1 MKRMLLLLLAA
12 FLFASCNKDYE
23 EKKWVVFNEYSKD
36 VSISINNINYT
47 AKANSTTLANAIM
60 GDFSITPLFKINTEA
75 HLKCVQS
82 WYYSGGN
89 TWQLCTIKEQD
100 VIGYY
105 IIYDGKPEDVIVV
118 SGLFKNEEGKY
129 KRLTYT
135 LDESKKPQGAKASI
149 SDTYVFSYQT
159 VYEEELPAY
168 LFYKFNT
175 KATEE
180 DRTRLFAMDYINP
193 SEYECLSMMYSP
205 IRKKDSLNVYY
216 EFLKEL

>member
-1 MKRMLLLLLAA
+1 MKRIVLLLLAA

-36 VSISINNINYT
+36 VSISINNVNYI

-60 GDFSITPLFKINTEA
+60 GDFSIAPLFKINTEA
-75 HLKCVQS
+75 HLKDVQS
-82 WYYSGGN
+82 WYYASGN

-100 VIGYY
+100 IIGYY
-105 IIYDGKPEDVIVV
+105 VLYDGNPEDVIIV
-118 SGLFKNEEGKY
+118 SNLFKNDEGKY

-135 LDESKKPQGAKASI
+135 LDESKKPLGTKASI

-159 VYEEELPAY
+159 VYENELPVY
-168 LFYKFNT
+168 LFYKFNSN
-175 KATEE
+175 ATAE
-180 DRTRLFAMDYINP
+180 DRTKLFAMDYLNP
-193 SEYECLSMMYSP
+193 SEYGCLSLMTSP

-216 EFLKEL
+216 EFVK